1 MKLGGRSGTMSK
13 VNFQTYRIL
22 SLTNSLAVVAG
33 VAGLH
38 PVRMNLIKKDSKK
51 KKIQSAKEATGG
63 FVSGAAKG
71 VGYSL
76 SGLSS
81 VGQTILDSTFGAA
94 TRWGLGKAGIET
106 KAPVNAGQVIKEKYF
121 TPETTAE
128 KVGFGAE
135 QLAEWFIPA
144 GAGSK
149 VISKIPVFSKLVKGA
164 GSVSK
169 VEKVATGAKEV
180 KTAQEA
186 IQGASKATEIMKT
199 ISGTGKNFA
208 ASSKVIAPAIKATD
222 KVAQWAATGLG
233 KTALTESLKMGTIS
247 AGQSGKVDSGAVISA
262 AFPIGGRIVSPVVKW
277 IGSKVVS
284 KSLGG
289 AISKDIETALTKK
302 RRYWII
308 PDTFKD

>member
-1 MKLGGRSGTMSK
+1 MANQIGMTIEQLGSLALSRSPNSSAYKGMTARQVGEMLVTKNKAYSGGKTFDFQQPKKYADYKKASPVLSLPTTQTTPTEKVDRTEEWTSTVKNAISRLKSGETWGTVWNDVKSQFPDLSNSFIDEQLGGGGGRGWSAPGAYES
-13 VNFQTYRIL
+13 Y
-22 SLTNSLAVVAG
+22 
-33 VAGLH
+33 
-38 PVRMNLIKKDSKK
+38 KKRQQEE
-51 KKIQSAKEATGG
+51 KIQSAKEATGG

-199 ISGTGKNFA
+199 ISGTGK
-208 ASSKVIAPAIKATD
+208 T
-222 KVAQWAATGLG
+222 
-233 KTALTESLKMGTIS
+233 
-247 AGQSGKVDSGAVISA
+247 
-262 AFPIGGRIVSPVVKW
+262 SPLLQK
-277 IGSKVVS
+277 
-284 KSLGG
+284 
-289 AISKDIETALTKK
+289 
-302 RRYWII
+302 
-308 PDTFKD
+308 